1 MEKKSLVLRLAVIIG
16 AVLVLSLIVF
26 LNNRDNSAERS
37 ADGAVEISGG
47 AESFDPTA
55 FELDSD
61 NDGLRDWEE
70 SLWGTDKNNPD
81 TDGDGTS
88 DGAEVTAGREPLIP
102 GPDDQVETATVP
114 SYKRTDAESLTTTQA
129 FERDYYRGIA
139 QLSAEGQLNNETLQT
154 FIMGL
159 TREYVVNAQI
169 NLEYSESDLSITSDP
184 SIAVAKEYG
193 NRLGRVA
200 SMYAEIDFE
209 QELGAIQRVVQSGG
223 SAGIAELNVIIAEY
237 RAARVALLEIE
248 TVPFALAEAHLS
260 ILNGVSG
267 IETALNEMKASLVT
281 DPLKGMIRL
290 SHYQQGVLLI
300 VQGSQGVVEYYEGR
314 NISFS
319 TTEPG
324 LILMNE

>member
-1 MEKKSLVLRLAVIIG
+1 MEKKSLVLRLTVIIG

-26 LNNRDNSAERS
+26 FNNRDSAGERS
-37 ADGAVEISGG
+37 EKTAVEISEG

-70 SLWGTDKNNPD
+70 SLWGTDKDNPD
-81 TDGDGTS
+81 TDGDGTN
-88 DGAEVTAGREPLIP
+88 DGAEVSAGRDPLIA

-114 SYKRTDAESLTTTQA
+114 SYKRTDSENLTTTEA

-159 TREYVVNAQI
+159 TREYVVEAQI
-169 NLEYSESDLSITSDP
+169 ELIYDESDLSITSDP
-184 SIAVAKEYG
+184 SIATAKEYG

-200 SMYAEIDFE
+200 STYAAIDFE
-209 QELGAIQRVVQSGG
+209 QELSSIQEVVQSGG
-223 SAGIAELNVIIAEY
+223 STGIAELDVIIAEY
-237 RAARVALLEIE
+237 AAARVALLEIE

-267 IETALNEMKASLVT
+267 IEKALTEMKANLVT
-281 DPLKGMIRL
+281 DPLKSMIGL
-290 SHYQQGVLLI
+290 SHYQQGILLI
-300 VQGSQGVVEYYEGR
+300 VQGSQEVAEYFEGR

-319 TTEPG
+319 STEPG
-324 LILMNE
+324 LILLNK